1 MFQRIQYI
9 DDVFLNWIGRLHKPV
24 LNKIMTVISAL
35 GSKGIIW
42 FIICI
47 PFLIIP
53 SLRLTGLN
61 IIVGLGI
68 TNVSGEAVIKH
79 IVCRV
84 RPCHKLEDDELIVKR
99 PRYYS
104 FPSGHT
110 ASSFSVVAVVA
121 FRLWPVAIPIALLAS
136 IMGFSRLYLR
146 VHYLTDVLCGMI
158 LGLLCGFLSVELFN
172 QLVF

>member
-1 MFQRIQYI
+1 MFQRIQYM

-24 LNKIMTVISAL
+24 LNKVMAVISAL

-42 FIICI
+42 FMICI

-53 SLRLTGLN
+53 SARLTGLN
-61 IIVGLGI
+61 IIVGLAI
-68 TNVSGEAVIKH
+68 TNISGEAVIKH

-121 FRLWPVAIPIALLAS
+121 FRMWPLAIPIALLAS

-146 VHYLTDVLCGMI
+146 VHYLTDVICGII
-158 LGLLCGFLSVELFN
+158 LGLLCGFLSVELFDHIII
-172 QLVF
+172 